1 MANEQG
7 SPGSEPT
14 PRKRGRPTG
23 AERAQRRDDIIDA
36 AVRLFV
42 ERGFARVT
50 FDDLREEARVTK
62 RTIYADFAD
71 RSEVFLAAV
80 ERLRDRALG
89 APEASGIL
97 EQAATEVVLALHSD
111 EAVGLHRLMIAEART
126 FPELAERF
134 YADGPAAYIAALRAR
149 LNGESAEQAET
160 LFALLLGE
168 PHRKRLLGLTSAP
181 TRAESEA
188 QALAAIEVLG
198 LRGSARPAGRIR
210 S

>member
-1 MANEQG
+1 MASEQG

-80 ERLRDRALG
+80 ERLRDRALAAPAEHHG
-89 APEASGIL
+89 LPEA
-97 EQAATEVVLALHSD
+97 AATIVFALHSD
-111 EAVGLHRLMIAEART
+111 EAIGLHRLVIAEART
-126 FPELAERF
+126 FPGLAERF
-134 YADGPAAYIAALRAR
+134 YADGPAAYIAALRQR
-149 LNGESAEQAET
+149 MPDRSVDRAEA

-181 TRAESEA
+181 TRAEAES
-188 QALAAIEVLG
+188 QALAAIAALG
-198 LRGSARPAGRIR
+198 LR
-210 S
+210 